1 MIENFNSD
9 LEFYLDRN
17 NNINY
22 QALNIILLLLPLI
35 ILIITKN
42 IFIIYI
48 FIIVYLFI
56 MYVSSIKLYN
66 NIQLYNQLI
75 YPLFQLLL
83 FSMLY
88 ISYNNIIKKE
98 LS

>member
-1 MIENFNSD
+1 MVRENWGSRFG
-9 LEFYLDRN
+9 FIMATAGFAIGMG
-17 NNINY
+17 NIWRF
-22 QALNIILLLLPLI
+22 P
-35 ILIITKN
+35 
-42 IFIIYI
+42 YI
-48 FIIVYLFI
+48 VGESGGGAFIIVYLII

-88 ISYNNIIKKE
+88 ISYKNVIKR
-98 LS
+98 

>member
-1 MIENFNSD
+1 MIEKFNSD
-9 LEFYLDRN
+9 LKFYLDRN
-17 NNINY
+17 NNIKY

-35 ILIITKN
+35 IIKITKN
-42 IFIIYI
+42 IFIIYV
-48 FIIVYLFI
+48 FIIVYLII

-88 ISYNNIIKKE
+88 ISYKNIIKKD
-98 LS
+98 

>member
-1 MIENFNSD
+1 MMEKFNSD

-17 NNINY
+17 NNIKY

-35 ILIITKN
+35 ILKFTKK
-42 IFIIYI
+42 IFIIYV
-48 FIIVYLFI
+48 FIILYLFI

-83 FSMLY
+83 FSILY
-88 ISYNNIIKKE
+88 ISYKNILENN
-98 LS
+98 